1 MVRRTRWHGTTPP
14 ALDHPRFGGGAYRV
28 AGRIGSG
35 SAGTHCEGPGEFIR
49 SITHFS
55 RLRANSLL
63 ARDGG
68 GRTMVFGP
76 DGTYARLLRLAEP
89 TEGIGQSRVIGAL
102 GDGTLVA
109 TYNEL
114 VASNGEIP
122 TGVMR
127 GPERVG
133 LLDSG
138 GAVDKTLGEFRSQE
152 SIIRVSRGASG
163 EISSIE
169 VRRLTMGRSSVF
181 AVGANSVV
189 AGETDRLE
197 LVRYDAA
204 GSSTTIV
211 RVATPLTLLSGN
223 ARQQTLD
230 MDSNAVRTLHKKMFA
245 QTWTWAG
252 IYRTSEKSIS
262 RYSWAEVPRLVRD
275 LLANTQEQF
284 EVIKDSAEALDQLAA
299 RFHRQLVLIHPWP
312 NGNGR
317 HARLATDL
325 LLQRWGRPLFTWGS
339 RSNHA
344 DGAALRR
351 SYLTSLRDAD
361 AGRFEPLERF
371 VRS

>member
-1 MVRRTRWHGTTPP
+1 
-14 ALDHPRFGGGAYRV
+14 
-28 AGRIGSG
+28 
-35 SAGTHCEGPGEFIR
+35 
-49 SITHFS
+49 
-55 RLRANSLL
+55 
-63 ARDGG
+63 
-68 GRTMVFGP
+68 
-76 DGTYARLLRLAEP
+76 
-89 TEGIGQSRVIGAL
+89 
-102 GDGTLVA
+102 
-109 TYNEL
+109 
-114 VASNGEIP
+114 
-122 TGVMR
+122 MR